1 MDKLKRAIILSIIS
15 IGLFAAIG
23 AVLPGIS
30 AFDPIEK
37 ALNDIAVTDIFY
49 AAERDD
55 SPVVNDRFLII
66 DTSDSDRRE
75 IAEAITHAAEAEA
88 AVIGVDIIFS
98 DATAD
103 SAATAALCSA
113 MTGARNLIV
122 AAVHLNQWDDAS
134 QSYISTV
141 STATDSLSLD
151 PGYTNFL
158 TDGDYSYIRNYTVS
172 APGSMPSFAQAVAD
186 KYRRIYGDD
195 SALTPTDEGIIDF
208 SPQTFDIIDAADL
221 AAIDSLALGRMVLLG
236 ATASD
241 EDYHFTPIGSMSG
254 VMIQAYAAD
263 TLLSNPSAVAPQW
276 VVWLICVILVLAAS
290 VGFIAMRDSF
300 ESRNPTAN
308 RYTYAVLGLGNIIY
322 PTVIILIVILAVGL
336 LYLTASVYLPPLV
349 IVGSLAFIPVAYDL
363 LGISRGILSRRAK
376 TTACSIILALA
387 TFPAD
392 AKDQEPSYIDEI
404 EFLNKNC
411 PFKDGKP
418 VQPKH
423 EYIRSAISDMM
434 DADDFSCNDYML
446 TALYE
451 YLLGS
456 IYPSTNVE
464 AASFCYLN
472 AVDSPDLKTGADIL
486 KSFFEDKNQQLFYSQ
501 PYCVNDRYKLALC
514 YYFGL
519 GTKIDYSKSREHLN
533 CIFETLKGMSPSD
546 WPDMPDMIRPEQL
559 NLLGSSLRAKGFPNK
574 VCDAVHGSMADYT
587 YAGHITDKFISDCE
601 AALLHE
607 DPENLLAGFPNCKI
621 TVSPFNFILF
631 YPAVVKSG
639 ISDKFL
645 RQCDINASNWIDY
658 MMIGLCY
665 YHHYDRSLHTF
676 SFHNRLDQTSSL
688 SHYDEDGLDVFVSAS
703 YFKKAFDKFSK
714 ETAKKISPEAARYID
729 LFINVYQSLADNK
742 SPEKEAMRLNTLAAA
757 ISKLLESKY
766 GYQPFRAFATEH
778 NNMIYESRGSGDPV
792 ARYLL
797 GIMYSDSCYHNSD
810 YGRIGR
816 DYEKAHALLS
826 EWQGRDHGKKFNFKD
841 LSDRLMLAIDYAC
854 FNTDNGFAEAAG
866 YEYSLLPPLIPTG
879 EFYTELNHAARVV
892 MMRKELAAYGD
903 IFSDKIK
910 EFINDDDGQNV
921 AAEAKP
927 ANPAT
932 PATATKPADPKAT
945 GTAPQKPKVNF
956 AFRTPDKT
964 KFSEPEFDLTFVTNS
979 RTASYRISGSEPR
992 DIPAEALAAG
1002 KLRVEL
1008 PLRDCEITLVDESNR
1023 MHFLSFIYDEAAGL
1037 RKSATLHILS
1047 IGLNNYNAPNL
1058 STLKFAEADAEAV
1071 VDAFVKRHQYTF
1083 SNIHKTTLLGNDV
1096 TRNRIEREIET
1107 ICETA
1112 KPNDLAVI
1120 FFAGHGLVDSRNYY
1134 LVTADVKDADKPNI
1148 GGMSASLFKEKISY
1162 IPCKLVV
1169 FIDACHSAKIF
1180 DAYRG
1185 NDFFKEL
1192 QTTRNGTSIYTSSS
1206 PDEKSR
1212 ENAVSGHGFFTQALL
1227 EACDFDKSDTNDD
1240 GRITIKEIRN
1250 YLEQRIP
1257 QLTSNGQTPVYR
1269 NLEEIDYSV
1278 FIKP

>member
-49 AAERDD
+49 AAERYD

-103 SAATAALCSA
+103 SATTETLCSA

-158 TDGDYSYIRNYTVS
+158 TDGDYSYIRNYTVA
-172 APGSMPSFAQAVAD
+172 APGSIPSFAQAVAD

-208 SPQTFDIIDAADL
+208 SPQTFDIIDANDL

-263 TLLSNPSAVAPQW
+263 TLLSNPSAIAPQW
-276 VVWLICVILVLAAS
+276 VVWLICVILALAAS

-392 AKDQEPSYIDEI
+392 AKMTKAEI
-404 EFLNKNC
+404 ADAFIELDKNC
-411 PFKDGKP
+411 PFEKGNVKLPINDMAVNNMINLIYTSDIP
-418 VQPKH
+418 FSNDMYTVMFD
-423 EYIRSAISDMM
+423 YIMH
-434 DADDFSCNDYML
+434 NH
-446 TALYE
+446 TLYE
-451 YLLGS
+451 L
-456 IYPSTNVE
+456 
-464 AASFCYLN
+464 AASSFYLDDIHSPYLKKGFDCL
-472 AVDSPDLKTGADIL
+472 ASLSPDSRTVVDAR
-486 KSFFEDKNQQLFYSQ
+486 
-501 PYCVNDRYKLALC
+501 VWYKLSLC

-519 GTKIDYSKSREHLN
+519 GTDQDYRKSRECLDTAFD
-533 CIFETLKGMSPSD
+533 IVSTASPEELKQYGSFSSAGK
-546 WPDMPDMIRPEQL
+546 L
-559 NLLGSSLRAKGFPNK
+559 SLLGSCLRAKGFPNK
-574 VCDAVHGSMADYT
+574 VCDAARGSMSDYT
-587 YAGHITDKFISDCE
+587 YSGYLADGFTQDCE
-601 AALLHE
+601 DALIAE

-621 TVSPFNFILF
+621 AVTPANFMRF
-631 YPAVVKSG
+631 YPLIVNNKNVG
-639 ISDKFL
+639 PQDFL
-645 RQCDINASNWIDY
+645 QQCSNNSPWIDDL
-658 MMIGLCY
+658 MIGLCY
-665 YHHYDRSLHTF
+665 YHLYDRRLQTF
-676 SFHNRLDQTSSL
+676 SFQNKITATTSVSYF
-688 SHYDEDGLDVFVSAS
+688 SDGSDIPASAA
-703 YFKKAFDKFSK
+703 YFKKAADKF
-714 ETAKKISPEAARYID
+714 KKAHIPDITPENRRYISKFIDAYIALSAQNADEGKLSHQKTIAAACQKVLVTNIGIED
-729 LFINVYQSLADNK
+729 LSFFSNFHNSLLCEAMDEGDDTARFLMGIIYKSPYYYKDEFGNTFRDIDRASACFSGWSASKDPNDKTDYSCSDDTDRFKFVIDIDNK
-742 SPEKEAMRLNTLAAA
+742 PGAKNQLAKVAA
-757 ISKLLESKY
+757 
-766 GYQPFRAFATEH
+766 
-778 NNMIYESRGSGDPV
+778 
-792 ARYLL
+792 
-797 GIMYSDSCYHNSD
+797 
-810 YGRIGR
+810 
-816 DYEKAHALLS
+816 
-826 EWQGRDHGKKFNFKD
+826 
-841 LSDRLMLAIDYAC
+841 
-854 FNTDNGFAEAAG
+854 
-866 YEYSLLPPLIPTG
+866 YEYYNMPLIPEG
-879 EFYTELNHAARVV
+879 NFKTELQAAANRVARQRE
-892 MMRKELAAYGD
+892 MARYTATHGQNIDDML
-903 IFSDKIK
+903 K

-927 ANPAT
+927 AKPSA
-932 PATATKPADPKAT
+932 ATKPAEPKTT
-945 GTAPQKPKVNF
+945 GSAPQKPKVNF

-1083 SNIHKTTLLGNDV
+1083 SNIRKTTLLGNNV

-1227 EACDFDKSDTNDD
+1227 EACDFDKSDANDD